1 MSSFPSFLPGKKRSW
16 VRQELQMAKL
26 PWKEQLDLGWESW
39 GGCLSAIGGGQ
50 TGRRY
55 DATCLIR
62 EAVGKDARGVV
73 GL

>member
-1 MSSFPSFLPGKKRSW
+1 
-16 VRQELQMAKL
+16 MAKL